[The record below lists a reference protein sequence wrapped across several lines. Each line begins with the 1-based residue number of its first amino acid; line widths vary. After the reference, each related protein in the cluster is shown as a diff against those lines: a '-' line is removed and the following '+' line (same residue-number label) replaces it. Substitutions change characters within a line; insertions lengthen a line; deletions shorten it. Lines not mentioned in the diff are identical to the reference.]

1 MNSNRHRTMT
11 RLLTGGATAGLL
23 IAATATGAQASTTS
37 FAHVTTA
44 SALAA
49 LPGTAGLPAGV
60 KLIGKVEVTKALI
73 DEPCGSKVDAVPLT
87 GSADVAAIYST
98 AKSTKVSAT
107 DSVWTISEAVF
118 ATPAAAKA
126 DTIALVTAQTKCP
139 RVQTATSN
147 GVTAT
152 LTRTVSAPDT
162 SEKGLWKGYRTVAH
176 LTASTSAKGDR
187 VFGTYFERGNVVV
200 KVEELAPLAGDNA
213 QQDQL
218 RKAVVVTTLAKLD
231 ALP

>member
-1 MNSNRHRTMT
+1 MNGNRHRTMT

-60 KLIGKVEVTKALI
+60 KLIGKVEIKKALI

-98 AKSTKVSAT
+98 AKGSKVSAT

-126 DTIALVTAQTKCP
+126 ATIALVTAQTKCP
-139 RVQTATSN
+139 QGADRSVQGASRPPSPVPCPLPTPRRRGCGRATA
-147 GVTAT
+147 
-152 LTRTVSAPDT
+152 P
-162 SEKGLWKGYRTVAH
+162 
-176 LTASTSAKGDR
+176 
-187 VFGTYFERGNVVV
+187 
-200 KVEELAPLAGDNA
+200 
-213 QQDQL
+213 
-218 RKAVVVTTLAKLD
+218 
-231 ALP
+231 